1 MRACQKKH
9 QGTQHTKHGIMVRK
23 KMTTAFWIKQRIYS
37 HVDWRAAGARA
48 RAVCVH

>member
-1 MRACQKKH
+1 MPKKKH
-9 QGTQHTKHGIMVRK
+9 QGTQHTKAQHHGQK